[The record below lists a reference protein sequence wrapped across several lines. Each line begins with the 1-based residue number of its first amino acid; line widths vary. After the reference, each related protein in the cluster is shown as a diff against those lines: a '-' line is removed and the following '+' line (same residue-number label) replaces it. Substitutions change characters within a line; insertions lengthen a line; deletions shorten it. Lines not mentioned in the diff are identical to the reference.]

1 MIFSC
6 VSFPPP
12 LSLPFPKK
20 RWQGVATLFGKL
32 WTRRRSW
39 RSMLLTIWQLWF
51 RRVMRTDVFYR
62 IKSTNFELFWTR
74 TCPLAKEDA
83 ISRGDLYRCLFD
95 IHNSCEHHLFLFN
108 ICKQGWNDSKSAVNV
123 KWNNRILGDLFKIKQ
138 LSHCSE
144 SIVNASTKHRE
155 NFTYNNFFQSV
166 LEYSITYRTFRT
178 EGSVN
183 RLPSCSIKFND
194 NQQN

>member
-1 MIFSC
+1 VIFSC

-95 IHNSCEHHLFLFN
+95 THTLASIICSCLTFVNKDETIPRALWTSNGITASLATYSRLSNYLIAVSQSWTLLQSIAKTLHIIIFFNLF
-108 ICKQGWNDSKSAVNV
+108 S
-123 KWNNRILGDLFKIKQ
+123 
-138 LSHCSE
+138 
-144 SIVNASTKHRE
+144 SIR
-155 NFTYNNFFQSV
+155 
-166 LEYSITYRTFRT
+166 
-178 EGSVN
+178 
-183 RLPSCSIKFND
+183 
-194 NQQN
+194 